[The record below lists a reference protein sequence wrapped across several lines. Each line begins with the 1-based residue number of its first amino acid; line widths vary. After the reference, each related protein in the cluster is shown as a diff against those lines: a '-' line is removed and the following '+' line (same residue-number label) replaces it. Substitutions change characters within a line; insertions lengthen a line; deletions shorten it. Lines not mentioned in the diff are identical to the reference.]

1 MWLTPHLRHGF
12 SLFIYFVLICYNAS
26 VVYLPTINLLPT
38 TYFDMSQDF
47 SKLKQSIKETE
58 EWLAREL
65 QGVRT
70 GRATPTLLDSVK
82 PDAYGV
88 QTPLTQV
95 ASITVED
102 ARTLRIVPW
111 DKSLTKTIEKAII
124 EADLGVG
131 VSTDDQGLRASFPE
145 LSAERRTMLLKLV
158 GEKLEQ
164 ARVTLRGHRTDAI
177 KGAEEGEGGEDD
189 LERAKKEIQKHI
201 DDANKALDA
210 VVEKKTVEIRA

>member
-1 MWLTPHLRHGF
+1 
-12 SLFIYFVLICYNAS
+12 
-26 VVYLPTINLLPT
+26 
-38 TYFDMSQDF
+38 MSYD
-47 SKLKQSIKETE
+47 SAKLQKSIKETE

-82 PDAYGV
+82 PEAYGV

-111 DKSLTKTIEKAII
+111 DKSLTKVIEKAII

-131 VSTDDQGLRASFPE
+131 VSMIRG
-145 LSAERRTMLLKLV
+145 SAL
-158 GEKLEQ
+158 Q
-164 ARVTLRGHRTDAI
+164 SPSSPQNAAHF
-177 KGAEEGEGGEDD
+177 
-189 LERAKKEIQKHI
+189 
-201 DDANKALDA
+201 
-210 VVEKKTVEIRA
+210 